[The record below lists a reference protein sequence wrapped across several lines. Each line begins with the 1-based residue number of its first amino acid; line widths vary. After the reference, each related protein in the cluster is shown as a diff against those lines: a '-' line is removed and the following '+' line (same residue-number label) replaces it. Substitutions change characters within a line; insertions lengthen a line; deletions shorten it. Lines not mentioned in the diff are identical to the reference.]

1 MINNG
6 PPESPEGA
14 ASLTNCTELCDGP
27 FPPSSQVEVPSV
39 GDESTDEVEI
49 DAKLLSMRKETG
61 TMRVVTGRGLKRGDT
76 VICDFNAGTV

>member
-1 MINNG
+1 M
-6 PPESPEGA
+6 
-14 ASLTNCTELCDGP
+14 
-27 FPPSSQVEVPSV
+27 